1 MKQIFLILSLFAFL
15 SNLEAFFPK
24 GKLSENTSA
33 ELINKD
39 KEEQIKVSLVCK
51 EDDIA
56 YQEEI
61 EGMGIEI
68 LKVEGERIFIKT
80 SL

>member
-1 MKQIFLILSLFAFL
+1 MKQIFLILILFALL
-15 SNLEAFFPK
+15 SKGEALK
-24 GKLSENTSA
+24 KEKLSENDYIS
-33 ELINKD
+33 LITKGQ
-39 KEEQIKVSLVCK
+39 EEQIKVSLVCK